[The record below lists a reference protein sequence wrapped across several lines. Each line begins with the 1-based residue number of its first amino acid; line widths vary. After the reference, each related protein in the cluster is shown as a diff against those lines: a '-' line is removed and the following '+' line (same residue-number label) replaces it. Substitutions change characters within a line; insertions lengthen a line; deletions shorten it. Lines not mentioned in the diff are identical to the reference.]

1 MLKYVLYHLD
11 PHLSLLSLSPCVDI
25 TQLRPIKDQ
34 LPEHI
39 EFWQIKMAV
48 AILLVTTGFVRP
60 AMAEAECLR
69 QSVDASPSLPKTD
82 AFSVPLL
89 QKVIITHMF
98 IYTLVISLSFLPSL
112 PPFYHFTFFFRPLQ
126 EAVVQEVKENYHQPL
141 RRVIL
146 KVCHTK
152 RKKHFF
158 SIHFVILNHI
168 H

>member
-39 EFWQIKMAV
+39 EFWLIKMAV

-69 QSVDASPSLPKTD
+69 QSVDASPSLAKTD

-89 QKVIITHMF
+89 QKVIATHVC
-98 IYTLVISLSFLPSL
+98 IYTCYLSVLPSL

-126 EAVVQEVKENYHQPL
+126 EAVVQEVKGNCHRPL

-146 KVCHTK
+146 KVCRTR
-152 RKKHFF
+152 RKKRFF
-158 SIHFVILNHI
+158 NIHFVILNHI